1 MMARGVNIRSIVVQ
15 GISILFL
22 CALIELSAGRVF
34 EAMRGYFINLLPG
47 LIVMVP
53 PLLDLRGNINGA
65 LASRLGTA
73 LHAGLI
79 EPRLKLSVEIK
90 ANLISSLILSVITP
104 ATIGLVSFGVNLLT
118 SAPTIGL
125 LELMVKLIAIAVFA
139 GFLSGLIL
147 ALMTVFVAVASY
159 ARGWDPDNITSP
171 LMATIGDFV
180 TIACIYLAVF
190 LVV

>member
-1 MMARGVNIRSIVVQ
+1 MMARELSIRSIVLQ

-22 CALIELSAGRVF
+22 CALIELSAGGVF
-34 EAMRGYFINLLPG
+34 EEMRGYFVNLLPG

-73 LHAGLI
+73 LNAGLI
-79 EPRLKLSVEIK
+79 EPRLKLSAEIK
-90 ANLISSLILSVITP
+90 VNLISSLILSIIAP
-104 ATIGLVSFGVNLLT
+104 ATIGLLSFGVNLLT

-125 LELMVKLIAIAVFA
+125 LELMIKLTAIAVFA

-147 ALMTVFVAVASY
+147 ALMTVFVAVTSY

-171 LMATIGDFV
+171 MMATIGDLV